1 MNPREWKNS
10 VLIILVLLVL
20 AILVAQSE
28 LRDARILIGSL
39 HLGQSTHTAKGSSP
53 GAERSAI
60 EKRRRPTP
68 TRVAGSSGG
77 MNQYMAAKA
86 RQARPTITAPP
97 KRVVLSM

>member
-60 EKRRRPTP
+60 EKAPAEPTP
-68 TRVAGSSGG
+68 RNARSHRRLSSS
-77 MNQYMAAKA
+77 
-86 RQARPTITAPP
+86 TF
-97 KRVVLSM
+97 

>member
-1 MNPREWKNS
+1 MNPRERKNS

-28 LRDARILIGSL
+28 LGDARILIGSL

-77 MNQYMAAKA
+77 YE
-86 RQARPTITAPP
+86 PIHGC
-97 KRVVLSM
+97 